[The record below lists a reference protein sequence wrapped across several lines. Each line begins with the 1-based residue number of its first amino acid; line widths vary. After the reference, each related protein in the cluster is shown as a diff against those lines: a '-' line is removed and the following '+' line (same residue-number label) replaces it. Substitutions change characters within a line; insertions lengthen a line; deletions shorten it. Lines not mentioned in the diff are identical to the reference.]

1 MAVNG
6 SVFTIA
12 TPNEETFTSL
22 CGQLQGLL
30 KAGDADFENLCVS
43 KMIKIWSPFK
53 PIRSSKTGNITY
65 DDRKAAN
72 FGLGWQVKT
81 SPADVK
87 SVYDSSDELNG
98 WEHLAPRGAAYSE
111 YNRMRD
117 WHNYNHSAT
126 SPFAAFMY
134 PSTSIN
140 KQGGS
145 WSAQT
150 ITQGAGGASN
160 NTTITI
166 ADMADLK
173 DRYFAIQIKQG
184 NVVRT
189 RTAAKTIGEGG
200 AEITIPTYLLPTGEY
215 DVIPFIAPR
224 SLEYDVALPS
234 MECIPIPYNKTGV
247 LTIVNSYYII
257 TMEAWKVGSNTIQYK
272 YTIKNTSA
280 AAKTFTNN
288 YIYFRLRTKEF
299 SDTLV
304 AGVETQQTL
313 LLPQI
318 AAGATYDSGW
328 LTKEVTSQVYADPR
342 LWISLDNANEVSNI
356 IPLSSAEQTNL

>member
-6 SVFTIA
+6 QVFTIA

-22 CGQLQGLL
+22 CGQLKELL

-43 KMIKIWSPFK
+43 KNINIWSPYK
-53 PIRSSKTGNITY
+53 PIRSSEPSNIDY
-65 DDRKAAN
+65 NDRKAAN
-72 FGLGWQVKT
+72 FGIGFPIKT

-87 SVYDSSDELNG
+87 SVYDSSNDLNG
-98 WEHLAPRGAAYSE
+98 WEHLAPRGWGNSE

-117 WHNYNHSAT
+117 WDNYNHAAT

-134 PSTSIN
+134 PATSMN
-140 KQGGS
+140 KQGS
-145 WSAQT
+145 TWTAQT
-150 ITQGAGGASN
+150 ILQGAGGASN

-173 DRYFAIQIKQG
+173 DRFFAIQIKQG

-200 AEITIPTYLLPTGEY
+200 AEVIIPTDQMPTGEY
-215 DVIPFIAPR
+215 EVIPFIAPMA
-224 SLEYDVALPS
+224 LEYNVALPN
-234 MECIPIPYNKTGV
+234 MQCIPIPYNKAGV
-247 LTIVNSYYII
+247 LTIVSSNYII
-257 TMEAWKVGSNTIQYK
+257 NMEAWKVGNNTIEYK

-288 YIYFRLRTKEF
+288 YIYFRLREKAF

-304 AGVETQQTL
+304 AGVETQQL
-313 LLPQI
+313 LLIPQI

-328 LTKEVTSQVYADPR
+328 LSKQVTSQVYLDPK
-342 LWISLDNANEVSNI
+342 LWLSLDNGNEISSI
-356 IPLSSAEQTNL
+356 IPLSSAGDRE